1 MSMSDP
7 IGDFVIRIKNAC
19 LARKEVISLPSSS
32 MKLHLVDL
40 LKREGYISDY
50 KVDRSASRS
59 ELVIFLKYYNDMSVI
74 ESIRRISTP
83 GLRVYKGK
91 RALPLVRDGLG
102 IAIISTSKGLM
113 TDKEARKAGEGG
125 EVIAFVA

>member
-7 IGDFVIRIKNAC
+7 VGDLVVRIKNAC
-19 LARKEVISLPSSS
+19 LARKKQISLPSSS
-32 MKLHLVDL
+32 MKLHLVAL

-50 KVDRSASRS
+50 RVDRNAAKS
-59 ELVIFLKYYNDMSVI
+59 ELVVYLKYHEGISVV
-74 ESIRRISTP
+74 EFIRRISTP
-83 GLRVYKGK
+83 GLRIYKDK
-91 RALPLVRDGLG
+91 RSLPLVRNGLG

-125 EVIAFVA
+125 EVVAFVA